1 MTNDPVPRKLQIF
14 VGVATLVLLLLAGL
28 FFILVLPFLFSWAL
42 KRFFGVDVSALV
54 FILLNVVVAI
64 IAGQVLKRLF
74 ESKNAEGV

>member
-1 MTNDPVPRKLQIF
+1 MTNDPVPKKLQIF
-14 VGVATLVLLLLAGL
+14 VGVTTLVLLILAGL
-28 FFILVLPFLFSWAL
+28 FFILVLPFLLSWAL

-64 IAGQVLKRLF
+64 IAGQVLKRLS